1 MMKLV
6 SLTWLIL
13 ITILSHTPGDKS
25 SEESRWLSKLILVD
39 EGLLRKSAHV
49 VCFTVLM
56 AFSLCGWGKW
66 AGICVLAWS
75 VIDEYSKPLVTGRH
89 ADVRDWLLN
98 VAGCILGYGVWFFL

>member
-13 ITILSHTPGDKS
+13 ITVLSHTPGDKS
-25 SEESRWLSKLILVD
+25 SEESKRLAELISVD
-39 EGLLRKSAHV
+39 ESMLRKSAHV

-56 AFSLCGWGKW
+56 AVFLCAWGKW
-66 AGICVLAWS
+66 AGIGVLAWS
-75 VIDEYSKPLVTGRH
+75 VIDEYSKPLIKGRH

-98 VAGCILGYGVWFFL
+98 VAGCILGYVVWFFL